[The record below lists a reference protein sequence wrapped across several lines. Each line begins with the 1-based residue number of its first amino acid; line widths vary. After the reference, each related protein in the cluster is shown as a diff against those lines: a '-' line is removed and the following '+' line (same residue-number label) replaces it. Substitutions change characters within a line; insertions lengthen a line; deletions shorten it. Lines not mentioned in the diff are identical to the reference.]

1 MVTHLLTLS
10 GTAEKAPL
18 VSQIVERISQF
29 LRRRHQIVDGIH
41 VMQQI
46 SWEIRLSIFI

>member
-18 VSQIVERISQF
+18 VSQIVEGISQF
-29 LRRRHQIVDGIH
+29 LRRRHQIMDGIH